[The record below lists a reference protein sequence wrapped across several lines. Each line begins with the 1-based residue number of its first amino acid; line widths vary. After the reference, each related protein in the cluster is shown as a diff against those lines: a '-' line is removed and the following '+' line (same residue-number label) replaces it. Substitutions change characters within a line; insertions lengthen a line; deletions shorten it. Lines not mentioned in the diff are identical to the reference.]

1 MVEMGHFPAWSWDTP
16 SQTQASMPVVVKL
29 AMERKIALYVS
40 ASETS
45 CACLLRKFIL
55 RSFLGHF
62 GGLIR
67 H

>member
-1 MVEMGHFPAWSWDTP
+1 
-16 SQTQASMPVVVKL
+16 MPVVVKL

-45 CACLLRKFIL
+45 WACLLRKFIL